1 MGLRNMV
8 APGAGCPIRNVL
20 DRVSDRW
27 SLLILRALDGQT
39 LRFTVLK
46 REIGDISQRM
56 LAQTLRRLEQDGYV
70 SRKVTG
76 EHPAARRLFAD
87 AARPLI
93 PPMCHAGDRLG
104 ARQPEGGPGGADGLC
119 SAARERGA
127 VARRGEKYPLTLLPR
142 CTS

>member
-1 MGLRNMV
+1 MGSRNVV

-70 SRKVTG
+70 SRKVTASIPPRVDYSLTPLG
-76 EHPAARRLFAD
+76 RSFFECVTPVVAWAHANQKAVRAARTAYV
-87 AARPLI
+87 
-93 PPMCHAGDRLG
+93 PPPAN
-104 ARQPEGGPGGADGLC
+104 
-119 SAARERGA
+119 
-127 VARRGEKYPLTLLPR
+127 VAL
-142 CTS
+142 